1 MIIQTKAIKVS
12 SGADKTANHIFYG
25 DKNEHIDVLEGS
37 HFQMKDAMRQAKN
50 NSLKYGFHHFKI
62 SPKEK
67 LTNEQL
73 RETINKLAQEYKFNP
88 DDITLIEH
96 TKKRADTT
104 ASDKH
109 YHLIVPH
116 YQPDRRKALD
126 TKNSFSRNEKI
137 ARICEIAFGHEI
149 VQGQHNKAVY
159 HQLIDEGKTAY
170 AERVKP
176 LIALERTHQAHT
188 VNQQRTAEKKG
199 IDLPKEKQA
208 IKTLWQASDSLK
220 AFQAGLSEQGY
231 TLTAGDKANTYIIE
245 KNGVLVGSAN
255 RLIGMKKDEFKKLY
269 NQHLQQEKENDRTT
283 AENKNHNSRGNIQSS
298 PEISQKH
305 EPDNRVID
313 TRDTSRRGN
322 ITLGNDSR
330 LAEHDSTATSRDN
343 FNTIASTEINQSNSK
358 RYAKIDEIKINHQ
371 LKDIKLKNYSHI
383 KIIDDDYINNIK
395 LMLKEKRKEDYQK
408 IRNAYSNLKGQFYY
422 IDIHKK
428 KYNLPILDLMYN
440 CFSRLFKF
448 QKSAKTEII
457 KPDVE
462 PPLDQ
467 SQWQKLNREQQS
479 SLRYSC
485 MYHYQQTFEN
495 LLEYN
500 RINNIKDNNTFQS
513 FLNIMKNKGDFMA
526 EEISNLYPYQYIKE
540 LDDEYLKNELTK
552 IMKNLN
558 SCRYTKEDI
567 KENIVLVCE
576 NLLTDKDIK
585 EKNAETFRI
594 KESINRMKT
603 MLTSNTTKENKTYHY
618 K

>member
-50 NSLKYGFHHFKI
+50 NRLKYGFHHFKI

-116 YQPDRRKALD
+116 YQPTQRKALD
-126 TKNSFSRNEKI
+126 TKNSFARNEKI
-137 ARICEIAFGHEI
+137 ARICEITFGHEI

-199 IDLPKEKQA
+199 INLPKEKQA

-231 TLTAGDKANTYIIE
+231 TLKPGDKANTYIIE
-245 KNGVLVGSAN
+245 KNGVLLGSAN
-255 RLIGMKKDEFKKLY
+255 RLIGMKKELFAKQYKELENEQSNFR
-269 NQHLQQEKENDRTT
+269 NQTGHIEHNRNASRDRRPISARDDSGAIGNDTDTT
-283 AENKNHNSRGNIQSS
+283 KPNHN
-298 PEISQKH
+298 H
-305 EPDNRVID
+305 
-313 TRDTSRRGN
+313 
-322 ITLGNDSR
+322 
-330 LAEHDSTATSRDN
+330 
-343 FNTIASTEINQSNSK
+343 TIASLENSQQNRK
-358 RYAKIDEIKINHQ
+358 RYAKHEEIKANKILRN
-371 LKDIKLKNYSHI
+371 IKIYDDSHV
-383 KIIDDDYINNIK
+383 KIIDDNYINK
-395 LMLKEKRKEDYQK
+395 LKEILKKQREEDYNR
-408 IRNAYSNLKGQFYY
+408 IRNAYRNIEYQKYYYNSSNRTY
-422 IDIHKK
+422 DT
-428 KYNLPILDLMYN
+428 NILNMMYN

-448 QKSAKTEII
+448 SKISNKKSEII
-457 KPDVE
+457 KPNVK
-462 PPLDQ
+462 PPLLFYT
-467 SQWQKLNREQQS
+467 WKKLTHEQKNT
-479 SLRYSC
+479 LRFSC
-485 MYHYQQTFEN
+485 MYHYQRTFEN
-495 LLEYN
+495 MIEFEKLHGITN
-500 RINNIKDNNTFQS
+500 NNTFQD
-513 FLNIMKNKGDFMA
+513 FLHILKEKGDFMSQ
-526 EEISNLYPYQYIKE
+526 EIINLYPYQYIRE
-540 LDDEYLKNELTK
+540 LDDEYLKRELSNILK
-552 IMKNLN
+552 HSN
-558 SCRYTKEDI
+558 SQKYTKEDI
-567 KENIVLVCE
+567 QENIIQVCQ
-576 NLLTDKDIK
+576 NLLIDKEIK
-585 EKNAETFRI
+585 EKIAETFRI
-594 KESINRMKT
+594 KESIIRMKSIF
-603 MLTSNTTKENKTYHY
+603 MSNATKENKTYNY

>member
-62 SPKEK
+62 SSKEK

-116 YQPDRRKALD
+116 YQPTQRKALD
-126 TKNSFSRNEKI
+126 TKNSFARNEKI

-199 IDLPKEKQA
+199 INLPKEKQA
-208 IKTLWQASDSLK
+208 IKTLWQACDGLR
-220 AFQAGLSEQGY
+220 AFQAGLSEAGY
-231 TLTAGDKANTYIIE
+231 TLKPGDKANTYIIE
-245 KNGVLVGSAN
+245 KNGVLIGSAN
-255 RLIGMKKDEFKKLY
+255 RLIGIKKELF
-269 NQHLQQEKENDRTT
+269 
-283 AENKNHNSRGNIQSS
+283 
-298 PEISQKH
+298 SQKYKELENEQSNFRNQTGH
-305 EPDNRVID
+305 IEHNRNAS
-313 TRDTSRRGN
+313 RDRRPISVGAN
-322 ITLGNDSR
+322 SGTLGNDT
-330 LAEHDSTATSRDN
+330 DTAKPDN
-343 FNTIASTEINQSNSK
+343 HNTIASLENSQQNRK
-358 RYAKIDEIKINHQ
+358 RYAKHEEIKINQ
-371 LKDIKLKNYSHI
+371 ILKNIKIYDDSYV
-383 KIIDDDYINNIK
+383 KIIDDNYINN
-395 LMLKEKRKEDYQK
+395 LKEVLKKQRKEDYRK
-408 IRNAYSNLKGQFYY
+408 IRNAYRNIEYQKYYYKSSNRTY
-422 IDIHKK
+422 DT
-428 KYNLPILDLMYN
+428 NILNIMYN

-448 QKSAKTEII
+448 SKIGNKKTDII
-457 KPDVE
+457 KPNVK
-462 PPLDQ
+462 PPLPFDT
-467 SQWQKLNREQQS
+467 WKKLTHEQKNT
-479 SLRYSC
+479 LRFSC
-485 MYHYQQTFEN
+485 MYHYQRTFEN
-495 LLEYN
+495 MIEFEKLHGITN
-500 RINNIKDNNTFQS
+500 NNTFQD
-513 FLNIMKNKGDFMA
+513 FLHTLKNKGDFMA
-526 EEISNLYPYQYIKE
+526 EEIINLYPYQYIKE
-540 LDDEYLKNELTK
+540 LDNQFLKSELYK
-552 IMKNLN
+552 IMRNKNF
-558 SCRYTKEDI
+558 CRYTKDDI

-576 NLLTDKDIK
+576 NLLTDKEIK

-594 KESINRMKT
+594 KESINRMKS
-603 MLTSNTTKENKTYHY
+603 MLTSNTTKENKTYNY